1 MMNDNANSSDFANT
15 GVPASSLGMILQR
28 GGEELILE
36 KVLDRFTVRPRT
48 EFTTQQLSQVLW
60 GFWQRSIPQAN
71 LELFTVVPS
80 QLESAMSEARGAEN
94 VAFAGHVYRMKDD
107 PGTFV
112 YLSDQITIQFASG
125 VDSAI
130 IEAIASRFGLVKQKS
145 VQGLA
150 DTFVFLVSKQAREN
164 PLKIT
169 NQLQGLSEVLGAEP
183 NILVKSDSHYR
194 PRDTLYSQQW
204 YLDHKGGN
212 QLVAGSHISVE
223 QAWDITRGVRSVVV
237 AVVDDSF
244 DLNHP
249 DLQGSGKIVAPRDL
263 RKNGFLPIPGE
274 RETSHG
280 TACAGLAVA
289 EENGTGIVGVAPGC
303 ALMPIRS
310 TGFLDDESIENIFNH
325 AVDQG
330 ASVISCSWGASAVYF
345 PLSLRQRAAIARAV
359 NTGRNGKG
367 CVVLFAAGNANRPIN
382 GTVFERNWPGNLL
395 QGNTNWLSGFP
406 VHPDVIAVAAST
418 SLNKKAAYSNWGTN
432 IALCA
437 PSNNAPP
444 GLSFEGK
451 GFINTQP
458 AIASNLLGRGILTT
472 DQVGTA
478 GLDPGE
484 FTTNFGG
491 TSSAAPLVAGAAALV
506 LSANPNLTS
515 QQVKFILEES
525 ADKIVDSEP
534 DLQLGMREGTYN
546 SNGHS
551 QWFGYGKVN
560 AAKAVQAAQKLLSS
574 VSSASKEVRV
584 ENSRQLSIPDNDQA
598 GIKSAIAIQESST
611 IKNIQIIV
619 NITHDFLGDLEIY
632 LIAPNNQQVLL
643 QNRTLGRRTNLQTTY
658 TIASHP
664 SLKQLLSLSAK
675 GSWQLWLIDYAAED
689 VGKLNSWSL
698 VISH

>member
-1 MMNDNANSSDFANT
+1 MNDHANDSDFANT

-36 KVLDRFTVRPRT
+36 KVLDRFTVRPTT
-48 EFTTQQLSQVLW
+48 EFTSQQLSQVIW
-60 GFWQRSIPQAN
+60 GIWQRSIPQAH
-71 LELFTVVPS
+71 LELFTVGS
-80 QLESAMSEARGAEN
+80 DQLESAMSQARAAEN
-94 VAFAGHVYRMKDD
+94 VAFAGHVYRIKDD

-112 YLSDQITIQFASG
+112 YLSDQVTVQFASG
-125 VDSAI
+125 VDSARYN
-130 IEAIASRFGLVKQKS
+130 AIASSFGLTQPKPVL
-145 VQGLA
+145 GLPH
-150 DTFVFLVSKQAREN
+150 TFVYLVSKQAREN

-169 NQLQGLSEVLGAEP
+169 NQLQGLSEVLAAEP
-183 NILVKSDSHYR
+183 NILVNSESYYR
-194 PRDTLYSQQW
+194 PRDTLYPQQW
-204 YLDHKGGN
+204 YLDHNGGN
-212 QLVAGSHISVE
+212 QLLAGSHIAVE
-223 QAWDITRGVRSVVV
+223 AAWDITRGVRSVVV

-263 RKNGFLPIPGE
+263 KKNGFLPIPGE

-310 TGFLDDESIENIFNH
+310 TGFLDDESIENMFNH
-325 AVDQG
+325 ALDQG

-345 PLSLRQRAAIARAV
+345 PLSLRQRAAITRAV
-359 NTGRNGKG
+359 TTGRNGKG

-444 GLSFEGK
+444 GLSFEGR
-451 GFINTQP
+451 GFMNTQP
-458 AIASNLLGRGILTT
+458 AIASTLSGRGILTT

-478 GLDPGE
+478 GLDPGD
-484 FTTNFGG
+484 FTNNFGG
-491 TSSAAPLVAGAAALV
+491 TSTATPLVAGVAALV
-506 LSANPNLTS
+506 LSANPHLTA

-525 ADKIVDSEP
+525 ADKIVDSDP
-534 DLQLGMREGTYN
+534 DPQLGMRQGTYD

-560 AAKAVQAAQKLLSS
+560 AAKAVQAAQKLLTAVPS
-574 VSSASKEVRV
+574 VSKKVRV
-584 ENSRQLSIPDNDQA
+584 ENSRQLNIPDNYQA
-598 GIKSAIAIQESST
+598 GIKSAIAIQESSS
-611 IKNIQIIV
+611 IKDIEITV

-664 SLKQLLSLSAK
+664 SLKQLLSLAAK
-675 GSWQLWLIDYAAED
+675 GNWQLWLIDYAPQD

-698 VISH
+698 VIGY